1 MSIRI
6 LDCVILE
13 GDLPEHGL
21 RRGDLGTVVETYKT
35 GGLEVEFL
43 TATGDTVAVVTLRES
58 DVRRATP
65 ADVVAARSGA

>member
-21 RRGDLGTVVETYKT
+21 RRGDLGTVVETYAA

-43 TATGDTVAVVTLRES
+43 TAAGDTVAVVTLRES
-58 DVRRATP
+58 EVRKATP
-65 ADVVAARSGA
+65 ADVVAARSSA